1 MLSWVGQNCINR
13 YLPIYPFTRS
23 TASNNVQI
31 PLGWPDYRFCRRP
44 GSGRVLVRVVK
55 FGRGRDRLC
64 RWSGLVVLFLNST
77 TRTHGLHAT
86 RPDQTHGQSPY
97 VSRLSGQVYDQTKS
111 ADLSE
116 TRAVLESGL
125 GRVRVVEFR
134 SDTTRPDQRQSLARN
149 LDTTTYRR
157 QSIGQYPPTWCW

>member
-13 YLPIYPFTRS
+13 YLPIYPFTRN

-44 GSGRVLVRVVK
+44 GSGRVRVRVVK

-86 RPDQTHGQSPY
+86 RPDP
-97 VSRLSGQVYDQTKS
+97 RTKS
-111 ADLSE
+111 VRVEIERTSLRSDKVRGLV
-116 TRAVLESGL
+116 RDPSGPWIWS

-149 LDTTTYRR
+149 LDTTTHRR